1 MSYLTDSKDASL
13 LKEVKEYM
21 TRVKEPVLT
30 TVIID
35 KILQDLHKKYSQE
48 EIRNGKSKNS

>member
-48 EIRNGKSKNS
+48 EIRNE